1 MTAPPLTDLTGR
13 TFVITGLSHL
23 TVRVA
28 AALVA
33 RDATVSVIGHPD
45 ADREAHEVA
54 SLLDESVRLI
64 VPTRDHDQTLI
75 DAGLLG
81 ADGLLAVADAD
92 IENLRWAADAH
103 ELAPD
108 VPLVL
113 RTFQPELGEHLSE
126 SLNIRR
132 AFSVAGLA
140 APAFVAASFSER
152 VIETLRLADD
162 EIPLCV
168 LDVRDGS
175 PLLGADLDEIRTAT
189 SCGIVA
195 VQRAGSA
202 WEPAD
207 AAGRPLE
214 QGDRVLA
221 GGRRA
226 DVLRLAVRNDPG
238 LGSDVV
244 RPSPRRRS
252 RHRGSS
258 TSLLPVS
265 AALFAA
271 LFLVTALVNHAVFDL
286 DASDSVATAVAAAFG
301 NGTPATDSKWVQ
313 VFNLA
318 AMIGAFVLLWILLSH
333 ITALVLAERLDQR
346 MVRRARRVKDHVV
359 VVGLG
364 RVGYRVVQLLA
375 ELDVPTVVIEH
386 DVSSRFTEAARE
398 RTVVLT
404 GDGQLPENL
413 ERAGITRAR
422 CVIACTTDD
431 LANLAVCLA
440 AKRANPAIRTVTRA
454 FDDQLAFR
462 LSKAFRVDVA
472 LSSTATAA
480 AAFVGAATDSLAMR
494 AIRLDGID
502 LLAFRF
508 TPSAVLSPEEIER
521 WRAQGMRVL
530 AVVHADGTVETPST
544 AASREMEPGDEA
556 ILVGPAPLIRE
567 FATATAPA

>member
-1 MTAPPLTDLTGR
+1 MTKTQPMALTGR
-13 TFVITGLSHL
+13 TFVMTGLSHL

-28 AALVA
+28 GALVE
-33 RDATVSVIGHPD
+33 RGATVNVIGHPD
-45 ADREAHEVA
+45 ADRDAHEVTA
-54 SLLDESVRLI
+54 LLDESVRVI
-64 VPTRDHDQTLI
+64 VPTRDHDKALTA
-75 DAGLLG
+75 AGLLE

-113 RTFQPELGEHLSE
+113 RTFQPELGEHLAE

-152 VIETLRLADD
+152 VVETLRLADD

-168 LDVRDGS
+168 LDVHDGS
-175 PLLGADLDEIRTAT
+175 PLLGGDLDAVRADT
-189 SCGIVA
+189 SCAIVA
-195 VQRAGSA
+195 VQRAGRE

-207 AAGRPLE
+207 PSSPPLE
-214 QGDRVLA
+214 RGDQVLA

-238 LGSDVV
+238 LGPDVV
-244 RPSPRRRS
+244 RAHGRRRPS
-252 RHRGSS
+252 RRR
-258 TSLLPVS
+258 TSNLLPIS
-265 AALFAA
+265 AGLFAA
-271 LFLVTALVNHAVFDL
+271 LFVLTAMVNHFVFDL
-286 DASDSVATAVAAAFG
+286 DASDSVATAVAAALG
-301 NGTPATDSKWVQ
+301 NGTPSTTSKWVQ
-313 VFNLA
+313 VFNLV
-318 AMIGAFVLLWILLSH
+318 AMIGAFVLLWVLLSH
-333 ITALVLAERLDQR
+333 ITALVLAERFDQR
-346 MVRRARRVKDHVV
+346 MIRRARRVKDHVV
-359 VVGLG
+359 IVGLG
-364 RVGYRVVQLLA
+364 RVGYRIVQLLA

-386 DVSSRFTEAARE
+386 AVDSRFSEAAGE

-413 ERAGITRAR
+413 DRAGITRAR

-440 AKRANPAIRTVTRA
+440 AKRANPSIRTVTRA
-454 FDDQLAFR
+454 FDDQLAQR
-462 LSKAFRVDVA
+462 LSQAFRVDVA
-472 LSSTATAA
+472 LSSTGTAA

-494 AIRLDGID
+494 PIALDDIE

-508 TPSAVLSPEEIER
+508 TPTTVLTPDEIDG
-521 WRAQGMRVL
+521 WVSKGLRVL
-530 AVVHADGTVETPST
+530 AVEHADGSVETPTT
-544 AASREMEPGDEA
+544 AVTRAMEPGDEA
-556 ILVGPAPLIRE
+556 IVVGPADLIRA
-567 FATATAPA
+567 FSRATDAA